1 MGAAASLQC
10 GTRTVDLL
18 RPAIM
23 GILNVTPDSF
33 YDGGLFSSVEQA
45 VRHARRMVDEG
56 AHLIDVG
63 GESTRPGATPVDADE
78 EIRRVVPVIRAL
90 ADADIPVP
98 VSIDTSKPEV
108 MKAAV
113 AAGAGL
119 INDVRALRVPGALDA
134 AAEMGVP
141 VCLMHMQ
148 GQPQTMQARPSYK
161 DVVSEVMEFLRRRV
175 DEAVAAGIPRSRL
188 LIDPGFGFGKTVEH
202 NLVLL
207 RRLSDLRSLG
217 LPLLVG
223 LSRKS
228 LIGALLGTPPADR
241 LADSVALALM
251 ALREGASMVR
261 VHDIRPTCDALRLFE
276 AVYEGTM
283 R

>member
-1 MGAAASLQC
+1 
-10 GTRTVDLL
+10 
-18 RPAIM
+18 M

-63 GESTRPGATPVDADE
+63 GESTRPGATPVDTHE
-78 EIRRVVPVIRAL
+78 EIQRVVPVIRAL

-161 DVVSEVMEFLRRRV
+161 DVVSEVVEFLGRRV

-217 LPLLVG
+217 LPILVG

-228 LIGALLGTPPADR
+228 MIGALLGTPPADR

-261 VHDIRPTCDALRLFE
+261 VHDVRPTCDALRLFA

>member
-161 DVVSEVMEFLRRRV
+161 DVVSEVVEFLGRRV

-217 LPLLVG
+217 LPILVG

-228 LIGALLGTPPADR
+228 MIGALLGTPPADR

>member
-217 LPLLVG
+217 LPILVG

-228 LIGALLGTPPADR
+228 MIGALLGTPPADR

>member
-161 DVVSEVMEFLRRRV
+161 DVVSEVVEFLGRRV

>member
-119 INDVRALRVPGALDA
+119 INDVRALCVPGALDA

-161 DVVSEVMEFLRRRV
+161 DVVSEVVEFLRRRV

-217 LPLLVG
+217 LPILVG

-228 LIGALLGTPPADR
+228 MIGALLGTPPADR

>member
-1 MGAAASLQC
+1 
-10 GTRTVDLL
+10 
-18 RPAIM
+18 M

-161 DVVSEVMEFLRRRV
+161 DVVSEVVEFLRRRV

-217 LPLLVG
+217 LPILVG

-228 LIGALLGTPPADR
+228 MIGALLGTPPADR

>member
-1 MGAAASLQC
+1 
-10 GTRTVDLL
+10 
-18 RPAIM
+18 M

-33 YDGGLFSSVEQA
+33 YDGGFFLSVEQA
-45 VRHARRMVDEG
+45 VCHARRMVDEG
-56 AHLIDVG
+56 AHVIDVG

-78 EIRRVVPVIRAL
+78 EIQRVVPVIRAL

-98 VSIDTSKPEV
+98 ISIDTSKPEV

-119 INDVRALRVPGALDA
+119 INDVCALRVPGALDA
-134 AAEMGVP
+134 AAEVGVP

-148 GQPQTMQARPSYK
+148 GQPRTMQDRPSYK
-161 DVVSEVMEFLRRRV
+161 DVLSEVVEFLGRRI
-175 DEAVAAGIPRSRL
+175 DAAVAAGIPRSRL
-188 LIDPGFGFGKTVEH
+188 LIDPGFGFGKTVVH

-207 RRLSDLRSLG
+207 RRLSELRSLG
-217 LPLLVG
+217 VPILVG

-228 LIGALLGTPPADR
+228 MIGALLDTPPADR
-241 LADSVALALM
+241 LVDSVVLALM
-251 ALREGASMVR
+251 ALREGASVVR
-261 VHDIRPTCDALRLFE
+261 VHDVRPTRDALRLFE

-283 R
+283 PQ

>member
-161 DVVSEVMEFLRRRV
+161 DVVSEVVEFLRRRV

-217 LPLLVG
+217 LPILVG

-228 LIGALLGTPPADR
+228 MIGALLGTPPADR